1 MQRTTCHR
9 CAWIGPVV
17 FTTLLMLPVFQSFAV
32 AQQAPPVTGT
42 LMLGGKTYTLT
53 HAVAYPK
60 KLGEDSQTGVLLC
73 DRAIDAAKIAQTL
86 KENDGN
92 DIDVAPRTPYLRL
105 TFDAK
110 GKLKSYNCYAGGTTI
125 SQPAGAATAELKID
139 QGQVTGL
146 AKLEPEGKDAFR
158 RSFDLK
164 FSVPLLGSTANS
176 AGATASGQAQ
186 PLRKPGVEGKFIG
199 NGKAAKL
206 AFVSAYSREPF
217 ADKASLTIVMTE
229 KDHSRDAKPDFKAGF
244 GNYGDALIISCHEQ
258 DGNVFGCVV
267 SHSAHAKRGFSSV
280 GAIDI
285 SEFQI
290 TGGQVQGRLQT
301 AGEEEFFS
309 DKWLVDLTFAA
320 PYKSTATPAAKT
332 ASSPAVASAK
342 PEVPKMVPAGNQPRG
357 DSPPVAADA
366 KLKAT
371 DLAMVK
377 DVPNVE
383 FKKLVQ
389 HITYTSDRD
398 YKTLAGEIGKQLAA
412 QGWQV
417 DGRDLVGVS
426 AILKRKRGAATLT
439 IFVKPAGTGS
449 QVNVMTSGLDWE

>member
-1 MQRTTCHR
+1 ML
-9 CAWIGPVV
+9 A
-17 FTTLLMLPVFQSFAV
+17 TLLMLPVFQAV
-32 AQQAPPVTGT
+32 ALAQQTPPVTGT
-42 LMLGGKTYTLT
+42 LVLGGKTYTLT

-125 SQPAGAATAELKID
+125 SQPAGAATAELKME
-139 QGQVTGL
+139 QGHATGL
-146 AKLEPEGKDAFR
+146 AKLEPEGKDVFR

-164 FSVPLLGSTANS
+164 FSAPLIG
-176 AGATASGQAQ
+176 TASSVAAGVGNGAVQT
-186 PLRKPGVEGKFIG
+186 LRKPGVEGKFIG

-206 AFVSAYSREPF
+206 AFISAYSREPF
-217 ADKASLTIVMTE
+217 AEKPSLTIVITE

-244 GNYGDALIISCHEQ
+244 GDYGDALIISCHEQ

-290 TGGQVQGRLQT
+290 ARGQVQGRLQT
-301 AGEEEFFS
+301 VGEEEFFS

-320 PYKSTATPAAKT
+320 PYKSTATPAAK
-332 ASSPAVASAK
+332 AVASPAVTSTK
-342 PEVPKMVPAGNQPRG
+342 PESPKVAPTGKQPRG
-357 DSPPVAADA
+357 DSPGAADS

-389 HITYTSDRD
+389 QITYTSDRD

-439 IFVKPAGTGS
+439 IFVKPAGTGT